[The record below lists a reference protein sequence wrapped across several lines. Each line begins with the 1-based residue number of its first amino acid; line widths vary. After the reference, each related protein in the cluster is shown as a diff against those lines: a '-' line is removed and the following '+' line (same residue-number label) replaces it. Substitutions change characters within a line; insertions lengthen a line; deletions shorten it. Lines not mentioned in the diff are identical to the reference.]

1 MNMEEM
7 ENWREYWIKNK
18 PSIWLVWHWKWVRKQ
33 DLWVLFFISKIFLLY
48 CNCVVKMQFFNSW
61 CLVPLES
68 RGRVFTKA
76 QSEKCKRRYKMSP
89 SRDGDSW
96 ASPCLRALNVA
107 SVARASHCTV
117 FAPELFSALDK
128 NQLFSSRSE
137 NERAGTSLSFS
148 QNEREEEAEARTKWQ
163 RGENGLTSP
172 NRKSWLPSAKLM
184 TFRFRRKAPKSSA

>member
-1 MNMEEM
+1 
-7 ENWREYWIKNK
+7 
-18 PSIWLVWHWKWVRKQ
+18 
-33 DLWVLFFISKIFLLY
+33 
-48 CNCVVKMQFFNSW
+48 MQFLNSW
-61 CLVPLES
+61 CLGPLES

-128 NQLFSSRSE
+128 NQPFSSRPG
-137 NERAGTSLSFS
+137 NERAGRARAEVAQTRERRNLKQERRGKEVTNKLKRQSS
-148 QNEREEEAEARTKWQ
+148 NELITICDTDDLPVSKKRAEKR
-163 RGENGLTSP
+163 RV
-172 NRKSWLPSAKLM
+172 AK
-184 TFRFRRKAPKSSA
+184 RKAL